1 MSFLVEILLW
11 VIIGL
16 VFYTYIGYGFIVYI
30 WLLIRGKKPT
40 SALDHAHLPRVALII
55 AAYNEADFIEA
66 KINNTRALNY
76 PADKLKVIFVTD
88 GSTDQTPEIVRAYPQ
103 FTCFHSPDRKGKGHA
118 MNRAVALIDEP
129 ILVFCDANTELNAD
143 ALLYIVQHYQDLGV
157 GGVAGEKRILQ
168 VKDGLAATKG
178 EGFYWRYESFL
189 KRLDSDLHTVVGAAG
204 ELFSVRRSLYE
215 PIQPGTIIEDFVL
228 TMRICEKGYTVKYE
242 PNAYAIETA
251 SASIEEEKKRKLRI
265 SAGGFQAIAML
276 QPLLNIGKF
285 GITSFQYISHR
296 VMRWAVAP
304 FCLPLAFLANVWLVV
319 FAPNAI
325 FNLLFLGQCL
335 FYLAAVCGYFL
346 ETRGIK
352 NKLLYI
358 PYYFVFMNGSVIQG
372 YFRYRKGQQSVL
384 WEKAKRQIIT
394 ESNVS

>member
-1 MSFLVEILLW
+1 MSFLVELLLW
-11 VIIGL
+11 VTIGL
-16 VFYTYIGYGFIVYI
+16 VFYTYIGYGIIVYI
-30 WLLIRGKKPT
+30 WLQFRGKDKK
-40 SALDHAHLPRVALII
+40 SALDMDHLPRVGLII
-55 AAYNEADFIEA
+55 AAYNEADFIEE
-66 KINNTRALNY
+66 KIKNTLAINY

-88 GSTDQTPEIVRAYPQ
+88 GSTDRTPEIIQAYPQ
-103 FTCFHSPDRKGKGHA
+103 FTCFHSPERKGKGHA
-118 MNRAVALIDEP
+118 MNRTVALIDEP
-129 ILVFCDANTELNAD
+129 ILVFCDANTALNSD
-143 ALLYIVQHYQDLGV
+143 ALLHIVQHYQNPRV

-204 ELFSVRRSLYE
+204 ELFSVRKSLYE

-228 TMRICEKGYTVKYE
+228 TMKICEKGYTVKYE
-242 PNAYAIETA
+242 PKAYAVETA

-304 FCLPLAFLANVWLVV
+304 FCLPIAFLANLWLVLT
-319 FAPNAI
+319 APNAAL
-325 FNLLFLGQCL
+325 NLLFFGQCL
-335 FYLAAVCGYFL
+335 FYLAAAVGYFL
-346 ETRGIK
+346 EMSGVK
-352 NKLLYI
+352 NKLFYI

-372 YFRYRKGQQSVL
+372 YFRYRKGRQSVL
-384 WEKAKRQIIT
+384 WEKAKRQVIT
-394 ESNVS
+394 